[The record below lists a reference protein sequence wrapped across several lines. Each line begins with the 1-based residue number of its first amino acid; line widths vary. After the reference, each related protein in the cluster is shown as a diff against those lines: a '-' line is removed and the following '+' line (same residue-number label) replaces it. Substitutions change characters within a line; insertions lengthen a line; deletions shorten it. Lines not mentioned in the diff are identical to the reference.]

1 LKNFCCRQHF
11 KYIRNIK
18 ASRTDRICR
27 NKRCCKSQR
36 SEICNTD
43 RNSFFFFCKHPD
55 TQKHIYK
62 KQHGKKCHNPS
73 VHRLVSIKCPLWTN
87 SVKNTVHTVP
97 PENDQHLCCCKTLF
111 SFFQDQS
118 SQQNCKYHCQYPVI
132 QNQVCPYPDNKPL
145 EQYSCT
151 HINAFIG
158 FSIMHCRT
166 GICRIRK
173 HDHRPQNCGP
183 QIIHFYQ
190 INLSVSDTSVNHH
203 PYCICNNNDRYIF
216 AE

>member
-1 LKNFCCRQHF
+1 MPDKNLYFSSVFQKILKNFCCRQHF

-87 SVKNTVHTVP
+87 SVKNTVHTVA

-111 SFFQDQS
+111 SFFLGSEQS
-118 SQQNCKYHCQYPVI
+118 AKL
-132 QNQVCPYPDNKPL
+132 QV
-145 EQYSCT
+145 S
-151 HINAFIG
+151 
-158 FSIMHCRT
+158 
-166 GICRIRK
+166 
-173 HDHRPQNCGP
+173 
-183 QIIHFYQ
+183 
-190 INLSVSDTSVNHH
+190 LSVPSYSE
-203 PYCICNNNDRYIF
+203 PGLSIS
-216 AE
+216 